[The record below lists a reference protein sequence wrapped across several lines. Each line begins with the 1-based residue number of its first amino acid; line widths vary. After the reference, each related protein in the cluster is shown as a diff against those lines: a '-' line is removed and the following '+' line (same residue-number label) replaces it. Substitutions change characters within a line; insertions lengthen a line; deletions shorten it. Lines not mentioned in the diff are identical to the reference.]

1 MKTIDVVQ
9 EMSSTE
15 FYNLYFDKKPVIV
28 KGGIKD
34 TRFYKNWSMDYLK
47 QKAGSKRVTLN
58 YTPSKLYNNAVSEI
72 KTTEGAFS
80 EMVDRLLNNKEEN
93 GNYYLAQSSIGH
105 NFPELMP
112 DLETPEHI
120 KESDLLLATNMWLGG
135 VGCDSGLH
143 YDFSHNFFLQVSG
156 KKELVLFSPEDSEYL
171 YPSDKE
177 GFQHMSEIALHSVDK
192 DRFPL
197 YDKAQPIRLTVEAGD
212 MVYIPSY
219 WWHNLLTVELSLSV
233 NYWWVTF
240 DIPSSSRAKMI
251 SMPLVSQLVQGFL
264 HKGYKID
271 HITEDGELL
280 LIKAV
285 KEGFTNIAKAMLMA
299 GANVNSK
306 SLKLMPGAS
315 ALYAAVHFDQPETAT
330 LLLKLGAED
339 IPFNGKTA
347 LKLAEEKGL
356 RNWSRCFSEK
366 LPFSIPNES

>member
-120 KESDLLLATNMWLGG
+120 KESDLL
-135 VGCDSGLH
+135 
-143 YDFSHNFFLQVSG
+143 
-156 KKELVLFSPEDSEYL
+156 
-171 YPSDKE
+171 
-177 GFQHMSEIALHSVDK
+177 
-192 DRFPL
+192 
-197 YDKAQPIRLTVEAGD
+197 
-212 MVYIPSY
+212 
-219 WWHNLLTVELSLSV
+219 
-233 NYWWVTF
+233 
-240 DIPSSSRAKMI
+240 
-251 SMPLVSQLVQGFL
+251 
-264 HKGYKID
+264 
-271 HITEDGELL
+271 
-280 LIKAV
+280 
-285 KEGFTNIAKAMLMA
+285 
-299 GANVNSK
+299 
-306 SLKLMPGAS
+306 
-315 ALYAAVHFDQPETAT
+315 
-330 LLLKLGAED
+330 
-339 IPFNGKTA
+339 
-347 LKLAEEKGL
+347 
-356 RNWSRCFSEK
+356 
-366 LPFSIPNES
+366 